1 MEILI
6 QQDMQERRKA
16 KKRKEAHGEINKY
29 PGLTFNP
36 EIELKKWE
44 IREQEKQRHIEVSND
59 SSSFF
64 PKFSHFFE
72 NYVAKPNDP
81 NCVFLFRCSG

>member
-1 MEILI
+1 MEIFI

-59 SSSFF
+59 SS
-64 PKFSHFFE
+64 FSSQNSPLFFE
-72 NYVAKPNDP
+72 NYVAKPNYA